1 MNLLIFK
8 ALHIIGFVAWFAGLF
23 YLWRLYIYHVEALDK
38 PQPDRDILSR
48 QFTTMENRLFSVIV
62 RPAMLITFV
71 GGIAMLVINPV
82 YLEQG
87 WMQIKLLL
95 VIILAGFS
103 DSSKRYIKNL
113 EQGIRPAS
121 SKRLRM
127 INEFP
132 TVLLVA
138 IVLLAVLRNQLS
150 LIGLLATII
159 GLILLLGIFFYL
171 YAKSRQ
177 KKGRE

>member
-48 QFTTMENRLFSVIV
+48 QFTTMENRLFRVIV

-87 WMQIKLLL
+87 WMHIKLLL

-103 DSSKRYIKNL
+103 DSSKQYIKRL

-138 IVLLAVLRNQLS
+138 IVLLGVLRNQLS

>member
-48 QFTTMENRLFSVIV
+48 QFTTMENRLFRVIV

-87 WMQIKLLL
+87 WMHIKLLL

-103 DSSKRYIKNL
+103 DSSKQYIKRL

-138 IVLLAVLRNQLS
+138 IVLLGVLRNQLS

-171 YAKSRQ
+171 YANSRQ